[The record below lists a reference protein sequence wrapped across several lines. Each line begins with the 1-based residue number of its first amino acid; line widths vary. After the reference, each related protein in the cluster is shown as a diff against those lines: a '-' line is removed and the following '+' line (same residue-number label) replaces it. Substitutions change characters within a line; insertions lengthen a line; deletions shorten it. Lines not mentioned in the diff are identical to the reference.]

1 MNDDRKQI
9 LDMLASGRITADE
22 AERLIA
28 ALERTPSSGP
38 AAPARTFGS
47 SKYLRIQVEREP
59 DRGDG
64 EQTRVNI
71 RVPIQLLRAG
81 VKLKSLLP
89 EDARDQMNDAM
100 REKGVNF
107 DINQFKPE
115 NLDEMLANLNDL
127 SIDVDKKNRKAKI
140 RIFCE

>member
-1 MNDDRKQI
+1 MSDERKQI
-9 LDMLASGRITADE
+9 LHMLASGRITADE

-28 ALERTPSSGP
+28 AIERKPSAD
-38 AAPARTFGS
+38 AAPTRTLGS

-59 DRGDG
+59 DRGGDS
-64 EQTRVNI
+64 ETKVNI
-71 RVPIQLLRAG
+71 RVPLQLLRAG

-89 EDARDQMNDAM
+89 EDARDQMNEAM
-100 REKGVNF
+100 RDKGMGFDVNQ
-107 DINQFKPE
+107 IKPE
-115 NLDEMLANLNDL
+115 NLEEMLANLNDL

>member
-1 MNDDRKQI
+1 MSENRKRI
-9 LDMLASGRITADE
+9 LDMLAGGRITAGE
-22 AERLIA
+22 AERLLN
-28 ALERTPSSGP
+28 ALENGPVVDVTP
-38 AAPARTFGS
+38 AKTFGS
-47 SKYLRIQVEREP
+47 SKYLRVLIEREP
-59 DRGDG
+59 ERAGD

-71 RVPIQLLRAG
+71 RVPLQLLRAG

-89 EDARDQMNDAM
+89 DDARDHMNEAM
-100 REKGVNF
+100 REKGFDF

-127 SIDVDKKNRKAKI
+127 SIDIDKKSRKAKV